1 MKRRSRTLR
10 LSSPP
15 PAGGC
20 VRVNNHIG
28 RLVGGRDGRYLGAY
42 LSFHRPDGSFVSDPR
57 ERRLLVGTALP
68 LRPSDKAPPADQLPT
83 NAQMEALAIEYGL
96 NGHRRKTDG

>member
-1 MKRRSRTLR
+1 MKRRSKRSLR

-20 VRVNNHIG
+20 VRVNGHIG

-42 LSFHRPDGSFVSDPR
+42 LSYHRPDGSFVSDPT
-57 ERRLLVGTALP
+57 ERRLLVGSALP
-68 LRPSDKAPPADQLPT
+68 LRPSDKAPPDDQLPT
-83 NAQMEALAIEYGL
+83 DTQMEALAIEHGL
-96 NGHRRKTDG
+96 DGHRRRDA

>member
-1 MKRRSRTLR
+1 MKRRSAARR
-10 LSSPP
+10 LSAPP

-42 LSFHRPDGSFVSDPR
+42 LSYHRPDGSFVSNPA
-57 ERRLLVGTALP
+57 ERRVLVGTALP
-68 LRPSDKAPPADQLPT
+68 LRPSDKTPPANELPT
-83 NAQMEALAIEYGL
+83 DAQMEALAIEYGL
-96 NGHRRKTDG
+96 NGHRRKVE